1 MINIY
6 AVDDVKIPGYQ
17 GTDFEF
23 IDKNVADIIG
33 SLFNYLLPLA
43 GILMFAMIVYG
54 GLTLML
60 SGGNPEGVKE
70 GTNKILF
77 GVVGFIVVFTA
88 YWIIKIIEIIFGIQ
102 IL

>member
-1 MINIY
+1 MNVY
-6 AVDDVKIPGYQ
+6 AADVAIPGNSIP
-17 GTDFEF
+17 GFKF
-23 IDKNVADIIG
+23 AGGSVGNIVS

-43 GILMFAMIVYG
+43 GILMFAMIIYG

-77 GVVGFIVVFTA
+77 GVVGFIVVFA
-88 YWIIKIIEIIFGIQ
+88 SFWIIKIIETIFGIQ